1 MVGVF
6 ESMKRILLTGILLFS
21 VVVPLRGQW
30 SGGITLGVAVPFGG
44 SGNAPELRSSFASGL
59 RAIYALPAT
68 EGRWQLRL
76 MVDGVRWM
84 SESTP
89 EAWGVPLDTGT
100 YAKRYFFFPVTAGV
114 GYSVTLGSRC
124 YLDAYATVG
133 GYYRLLN
140 CQRMRSVG
148 VVYDMEE
155 HGLGFA
161 LKVGG
166 EVRYANVSL
175 GVSLLALGNPFE
187 KEEPL
192 QPQSKAVTHEFS
204 QPTMKGYGQ
213 SFVTFEIGYWLRWK

>member
-1 MVGVF
+1 
-6 ESMKRILLTGILLFS
+6 MKRILLTGILLFT

-30 SGGITLGVAVPFGG
+30 SGGVTLGVAVPFGG
-44 SGNAPELRSSFASGL
+44 SGNAPEMRSSFASGL
-59 RAIYALPAT
+59 RAEYALPAT

-76 MVDGVRWM
+76 LVEGVRWM

-89 EAWGVPLDTGT
+89 EAWAVPLDTGT

-114 GYSVTLGSRC
+114 GYSVTLGRGWHVEG
-124 YLDAYATVG
+124 YATVG

-140 CQRMRSVG
+140 CERIRTVG

-155 HGLGFA
+155 HGMGFA

-187 KEEPL
+187 EEEPL
-192 QPQSKAVTHEFS
+192 QPETKAVAHEFS
-204 QPTMKGYGQ
+204 QPRMKGYRQ
-213 SFVTFEIGYWLRWK
+213 SFVTLEIGYWLTWK